1 MKNVQQT
8 HLRSGIAGKIR
19 ALRWDRHWTQ
29 VELARKLGL
38 SQGRYSEIERG
49 QGSFTAEQFLEML
62 KLFQVPVSHFSELRK
77 GDGPETSN
85 APVRFGARRA
95 GILKAVQPPGAHP
108 RKSATNQ
115 AMAEDDPA
123 DPSVSSSPMPVRRT
137 ARSLSNSL
145 EMDWD

>member
-1 MKNVQQT
+1 MKNAKQA

-49 QGSFTAEQFLEML
+49 QGSFTAEQFLEIL
-62 KLFQVPVSHFSELRK
+62 KLFHVPVSHFTEPEK
-77 GDGPETSN
+77 WDGPETAN
-85 APVRFGARRA
+85 APMRFGT
-95 GILKAVQPPGAHP
+95 GHLHESPTVLPSDLKEALGYVPKRSTG
-108 RKSATNQ
+108 
-115 AMAEDDPA
+115 
-123 DPSVSSSPMPVRRT
+123 
-137 ARSLSNSL
+137 RSLPHSL

>member
-1 MKNVQQT
+1 MKNAQQT

-62 KLFQVPVSHFSELRK
+62 KLFQVPVSHFTEPLK
-77 GDGPETSN
+77 GGGPETPHV
-85 APVRFGARRA
+85 PVRNS
-95 GILKAVQPPGAHP
+95 
-108 RKSATNQ
+108 RKSVTNQ
-115 AMAEDDPA
+115 AVAEDDPA
-123 DPSVSSSPMPVRRT
+123 GPSESYSPLPARRT
-137 ARSLSNSL
+137 ARSISNSL